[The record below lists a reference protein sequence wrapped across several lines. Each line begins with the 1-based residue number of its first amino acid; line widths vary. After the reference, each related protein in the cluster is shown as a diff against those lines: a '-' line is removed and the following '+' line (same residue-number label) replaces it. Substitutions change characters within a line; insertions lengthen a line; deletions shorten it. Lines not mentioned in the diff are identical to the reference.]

1 MAPTSATII
10 FLSLLAL
17 AASTDI
23 DVYSGSGHEEECV
36 VPAYVPSEISIQLA
50 LEDDV
55 LLQLQCYLT
64 CISDEELQVRILLAM

>member
-17 AASTDI
+17 AASIDI
-23 DVYSGSGHEEECV
+23 DDYSGSGHEEECV
-36 VPAYVPSEISIQLA
+36 VPAYAPSESSIQLA

-64 CISDEELQVRILLAM
+64 CISDEELQVRIPLAM